1 MVTSTKKGIEQYIEN
16 QCNLYGIDALE
27 HLSANQIA
35 EELSISR
42 PLASQYLN
50 ELEKEGICFK
60 VNTRPVYFF
69 HKKAI
74 ESYYGIMI
82 QDSEFYDTDE
92 FWKYILN
99 HTNDHFFLK
108 QLIGW
113 NGSLRPIIE
122 KSMEMLNY
130 PPNGLPF
137 IIQGARGV
145 GKKTILKVLLQSIRF
160 ISPVSKKMTQ
170 FDAVQDQ
177 RVGKFILE
185 LEQSNERKPYI
196 TIIEH
201 AENISKTTQNILLK
215 YMKNSRRL
223 PDLFILLS
231 EKDLREYLLSELLSL
246 FPFIVNVPELQ
257 ERSKREREELVIRL
271 FRNEE
276 ENLGKKIKL
285 SNVVLNALSQA
296 VYKDNII
303 GLQNHIRLICA
314 RSLLK
319 SNGKSIKIHAYD
331 LDQQDFENI
340 KILKDVVYYID
351 ISTYKGSKE
360 FEFFIH
366 AVDAFIDM
374 YKNGGIDYLA
384 LNYYS
389 KYKELI
395 DMLFQYNNTFDNTHL
410 RGIETVVADIIQ
422 VVVSRRY
429 VNIPGNFVF
438 ESAKLLYFIQDN
450 LDEIDRCCKER
461 ETTLKKMLQD
471 LSLNYLQ
478 ECTIT
483 DEISSLILHNLEI
496 KTNII
501 FRILLILVFQRYN
514 KSFTHC
520 NIFGL
525 LICHGRSTAS
535 SMADLVNTMIQAY
548 VFDSIDMPLEA
559 TVEDFKNVLA
569 NTIDR
574 IQNNAQIIILV
585 DMGSLELL
593 GKGLIDETRHTIG
606 LINNVTTRM
615 ALHIGYQI
623 KEGKPLEDIVN
634 NISKSIQ
641 VDAKI
646 FTKDSE
652 DAILFVSETG
662 KKTSER
668 MMQLFI
674 ESLPEQIPVHFIFLD
689 LMELTDDSF
698 YNQFIDIYNILFITG
713 TVNPNLQ
720 NAPFLPLE
728 DLING
733 EHWDMICNY
742 LKSYLTKDQM
752 NILQNNL
759 RNNFTLTNVIQYLSI
774 LNPKKLLDNVI
785 MAIDILQGKLGK
797 RLSNK
802 ALVALYIH
810 ICCMIE
816 RLVSKDA
823 ILDSGEHIERFKKE
837 HEEFINLTN
846 ISFSQIS
853 KVYSI
858 TITIEEIHYIY
869 KFFNDDKEEE

>member
-351 ISTYKGSKE
+351 ISTK
-360 FEFFIH
+360 
-366 AVDAFIDM
+366 AV
-374 YKNGGIDYLA
+374 K
-384 LNYYS
+384 
-389 KYKELI
+389 
-395 DMLFQYNNTFDNTHL
+395 
-410 RGIETVVADIIQ
+410 
-422 VVVSRRY
+422 
-429 VNIPGNFVF
+429 
-438 ESAKLLYFIQDN
+438 
-450 LDEIDRCCKER
+450 
-461 ETTLKKMLQD
+461 
-471 LSLNYLQ
+471 SLN
-478 ECTIT
+478 
-483 DEISSLILHNLEI
+483 
-496 KTNII
+496 
-501 FRILLILVFQRYN
+501 F
-514 KSFTHC
+514 SFMLSMH
-520 NIFGL
+520 L
-525 LICHGRSTAS
+525 LICIKMVALIILLLIT
-535 SMADLVNTMIQAY
+535 
-548 VFDSIDMPLEA
+548 
-559 TVEDFKNVLA
+559 
-569 NTIDR
+569 
-574 IQNNAQIIILV
+574 IQNIK
-585 DMGSLELL
+585 SL
-593 GKGLIDETRHTIG
+593 
-606 LINNVTTRM
+606 
-615 ALHIGYQI
+615 
-623 KEGKPLEDIVN
+623 
-634 NISKSIQ
+634 
-641 VDAKI
+641 
-646 FTKDSE
+646 
-652 DAILFVSETG
+652 
-662 KKTSER
+662 
-668 MMQLFI
+668 
-674 ESLPEQIPVHFIFLD
+674 
-689 LMELTDDSF
+689 
-698 YNQFIDIYNILFITG
+698 
-713 TVNPNLQ
+713 
-720 NAPFLPLE
+720 
-728 DLING
+728 
-733 EHWDMICNY
+733 
-742 LKSYLTKDQM
+742 
-752 NILQNNL
+752 
-759 RNNFTLTNVIQYLSI
+759 
-774 LNPKKLLDNVI
+774 
-785 MAIDILQGKLGK
+785 
-797 RLSNK
+797 
-802 ALVALYIH
+802 
-810 ICCMIE
+810 
-816 RLVSKDA
+816 
-823 ILDSGEHIERFKKE
+823 
-837 HEEFINLTN
+837 
-846 ISFSQIS
+846 
-853 KVYSI
+853 
-858 TITIEEIHYIY
+858 
-869 KFFNDDKEEE
+869 